1 MLCTNLNMKIG
12 MLATT
17 QVQDKYVVSV
27 TNQQVVA
34 KMIRYGLTMVS
45 RYAKNVIYSKTKVTI
60 VNKDISRKTRREH
73 ASSKKGIQ
81 LLNSEVRK
89 PRRKP
94 YRRAKS
100 GSSKNVFYMEA

>member
-12 MLATT
+12 MRAIT
-17 QVQDKYVVSV
+17 QVRDKYVVSV
-27 TNQQVVA
+27 TNQQADV
-34 KMIRYGLTMVS
+34 KTIRYGQMMMNH
-45 RYAKNVIYSKTKVTI
+45 YAKNVIDSKTKVTI